1 MSRSLIQVRKSDI
14 PSLVSTPA
22 RKAFFE
28 GIEELSGSVAAIQR
42 AGKAFAKIPDD
53 EWKICKA
60 RIPGE
65 ARRWAQNA
73 RDVIK
78 KGLHPAFALM
88 AGELGRKARKL
99 PADEQVRILKEPV
112 ELAILSDDGR
122 IVDKEMKMA
131 SELTSTEL
139 ERVLPDDRSKAWVA
153 EPREQASRAR
163 AKLKMIED
171 REEKKPDFEIKRAG
185 YVVNRRGVTL
195 KKKTLSFGQ
204 FQELAD
210 DVAKIRKELS

>member
-1 MSRSLIQVRKSDI
+1 MSRNLIQIKKSDL
-14 PSLVSTPA
+14 PSLVSTDA

-28 GIEELSGSVAAIQR
+28 GIEELSGSVSAIQR

-99 PADEQVRILKEPV
+99 PASEQVRILKEPIEV
-112 ELAILSDDGR
+112 AVLSDDGR
-122 IVDKEMKMA
+122 IVDKEMRMA
-131 SELTSTEL
+131 SDLTSAELT
-139 ERVLPDDRSKAWVA
+139 RVIPDDRARAWVA
-153 EPREQASRAR
+153 EPREQAARAR
-163 AKLKMIED
+163 AKLKLLES
-171 REEKKPDFEIKRAG
+171 REEKKPDFEIKRPG
-185 YVVNRRGVTL
+185 YVVNRKGVTL
-195 KKKTLSFGQ
+195 KRKTLSFGQ
-204 FQELAD
+204 FQELAE
-210 DVAKIRKELS
+210 DVAKIRKELG